1 MMELRPVGVGGV
13 LAVLGNAIRSETGAQ
28 VAALRE
34 AVEHAHIC
42 GLEETVPA
50 YASLLVKY
58 DPFLTDYDAL
68 CGTLRAL
75 ERQISAS
82 TVTEGKIVEI
92 PVCYGGAYGEDLPL
106 VARHAGMTEQEVVAL
121 HSGQPYRI
129 YMLGFLPGFPYL
141 GGLDERLH
149 TPRLSTPRTRIPAGS
164 VGEALSVPMQQT
176 ARYVRDF
183 GYDVT
188 DDEKAVI
195 NEVLD
200 YDSLAQSYMPELSDG
215 VKQYYKNPSKGG
227 LARYMLTWA
236 KMFFKHPVC
245 YFEALH
251 ANSHGYYTITK
262 CRAINDYYT
271 FNNDTCM
278 QMFEMDVHYLDKSGY
293 LRYAFVQALSAFEK
307 LPLVGLI
314 TSIGFMAWL
323 TAVLGVWL
331 ARRKAKQTLPIFMGL
346 GIFWLTCIASPVNDC
361 MRYFLPIAGCL
372 PLIFCLA
379 LYFCKKN
386 AEKSA

>member
-58 DPFLTDYDAL
+58 DGFLTDYDAL
-68 CGTLRAL
+68 CGSLRAL

-82 TVTEGKIVEI
+82 AVTEGKIVEI
-92 PVCYGGAYGEDLPL
+92 PVCYGGAYGEDLPF
-106 VARHAGMTEQEVVAL
+106 VARHAGMTEREVVAL

-176 ARYVRDF
+176 AR
-183 GYDVT
+183 
-188 DDEKAVI
+188 
-195 NEVLD
+195 
-200 YDSLAQSYMPELSDG
+200 
-215 VKQYYKNPSKGG
+215 
-227 LARYMLTWA
+227 
-236 KMFFKHPVC
+236 
-245 YFEALH
+245 
-251 ANSHGYYTITK
+251 
-262 CRAINDYYT
+262 
-271 FNNDTCM
+271 
-278 QMFEMDVHYLDKSGY
+278 
-293 LRYAFVQALSAFEK
+293 
-307 LPLVGLI
+307 
-314 TSIGFMAWL
+314 
-323 TAVLGVWL
+323 
-331 ARRKAKQTLPIFMGL
+331 
-346 GIFWLTCIASPVNDC
+346 
-361 MRYFLPIAGCL
+361 
-372 PLIFCLA
+372 
-379 LYFCKKN
+379 
-386 AEKSA
+386 